1 MKQLTW
7 KLVLPLTLISFV
19 LWTKW
24 WMVYALPVD
33 GPDII
38 MVGFPLT
45 YAGDGWHT
53 SMSLQ
58 IFYLELVIDLLT
70 YFLFWF
76 IVILIVDRFVVTI
89 RPHRV
94 VTIIMQS
101 VAGACALGLIFI
113 GSNSDNVHYF
123 KRPYD
128 IEVLDSGHKFHW
140 EGNPRPLNFD
150 YEEYERRKAHPPA
163 PSAGTSPF

>member
-1 MKQLTW
+1 MA
-7 KLVLPLTLISFV
+7 
-19 LWTKW
+19 
-24 WMVYALPVD
+24 YALPVD

-58 IFYLELVIDLLT
+58 IFILEFLVDLLT

-76 IVILIVDRFVVTI
+76 IVVGLIHRFVIHIRINRFGTI
-89 RPHRV
+89 V
-94 VTIIMQS
+94 LLTIS
-101 VAGACALGLIFI
+101 GLITLVLVRI
-113 GSNSDNVHYF
+113 GADENHIYYL

-128 IEVLDSGHKFHW
+128 IEVLDAGYKFLW
-140 EGNPRPLNFD
+140 DGNPRPTNFD
-150 YEEYERRKAHPPA
+150 YQEYEKRKAEE
-163 PSAGTSPF
+163 SSG

>member
-1 MKQLTW
+1 MRDLSW
-7 KLVLPLTLISFV
+7 RLVLPLTLISFV

-33 GPDII
+33 APDII

-58 IFYLELVIDLLT
+58 IFFLELFIDLLV

-76 IVILIVDRFVVTI
+76 AVIWTIDRFVLRIQINRTVTI
-89 RPHRV
+89 V
-94 VTIIMQS
+94 LLGIT
-101 VAGACALGLIFI
+101 GLISFGLI
-113 GSNSDNVHYF
+113 KIAADSTNLYYV

-128 IEVLDSGHKFHW
+128 IEVLETGYKFIW
-140 EGNPRPLNFD
+140 DGNPRPVNFD
-150 YEEYERRKAHPPA
+150 YDEYEKRKKEKR
-163 PSAGTSPF
+163 TE

>member
-1 MKQLTW
+1 MRDVSW
-7 KLVLPLTLISFV
+7 RLVLPLTLISFV

-24 WMVYALPVD
+24 WMVYTLPVD

-58 IFYLELVIDLLT
+58 IFFLEFSFDLLV

-76 IVILIVDRFVVTI
+76 AVIWVIDRFVVRI
-89 RPHRV
+89 R
-94 VTIIMQS
+94 
-101 VAGACALGLIFI
+101 
-113 GSNSDNVHYF
+113 
-123 KRPYD
+123 
-128 IEVLDSGHKFHW
+128 
-140 EGNPRPLNFD
+140 
-150 YEEYERRKAHPPA
+150 
-163 PSAGTSPF
+163 

>member
-1 MKQLTW
+1 MRTLGVFFGQMKDLSW

-33 GPDII
+33 APDII

-53 SMSLQ
+53 SLSLQ
-58 IFYLELVIDLLT
+58 IFFLELFVDLFV

-76 IVILIVDRFVVTI
+76 VVLLIIDRFVVKIQINRIVTFFTLTI
-89 RPHRV
+89 TGVILFGLMR
-94 VTIIMQS
+94 I
-101 VAGACALGLIFI
+101 GA
-113 GSNSDNVHYF
+113 NSTNLYYV

-128 IEVLDSGHKFHW
+128 IEVLESGYKFIW
-140 EGNPRPLNFD
+140 DGNPRPDNFD
-150 YEEYERRKAHPPA
+150 YEEYEKRKNK
-163 PSAGTSPF
+163 

>member
-1 MKQLTW
+1 
-7 KLVLPLTLISFV
+7 LTLISFV

-24 WMVYALPVD
+24 RMVYVLPVD

-58 IFYLELVIDLLT
+58 IFFLELFVDLLV

-76 IVILIVDRFVVTI
+76 AVIWVINRFVVTI
-89 RPHRV
+89 QIKRT
-94 VTIIMQS
+94 VTIVLLAIT
-101 VAGACALGLIFI
+101 VLILFGLIKV
-113 GSNSDNVHYF
+113 GADSTNLYYV

-128 IEVLDSGHKFHW
+128 IEVLESGYKFIW
-140 EGNPRPLNFD
+140 DGNPRPFNFD
-150 YEEYERRKAHPPA
+150 YEEYEKMKKK
-163 PSAGTSPF
+163 